1 MACYVATMAWDVGR
15 TYRQVAAALGLL
27 GVLFYAALLPGH
39 LTSQFAEQL
48 FAAEYGSLG
57 QVVCRGAQAV
67 PTQPGAPASPAPSC
81 PFCKG
86 LAAFQ
91 FALSPAPV
99 AIVPAIAERALL
111 CAVTRE
117 DIADGVLL
125 TPRSRGPPS
134 QA

>member
-1 MACYVATMAWDVGR
+1 MAWDVGR
-15 TYRQVAAALGLL
+15 AYRKVAAALGLL
-27 GVLFYAALLPGH
+27 SVLFYAALLPGH

-57 QVVCRGAQAV
+57 QVICRGAPAV
-67 PTQPGAPASPAPSC
+67 PSQSGAPASPTPSC

-91 FALSPAPV
+91 FALAPAPV
-99 AIVPAIAERALL
+99 VIVPAATEHALL
-111 CAVTRE
+111 YAETRD
-117 DIADGVLL
+117 DIADGVRL

-134 QA
+134 RA

>member
-1 MACYVATMAWDVGR
+1 M
-15 TYRQVAAALGLL
+15 YRRVAAALGLL

-48 FAAEYGSLG
+48 FAAEYGSFG
-57 QVVCRGAQAV
+57 QVVCRAGQAV
-67 PTQPGAPASPAPSC
+67 PAQPGAPTPSC

-91 FALSPAPV
+91 FALSPAPA

-134 QA
+134 QT